1 MIALATRL
9 PGRLPIGWLQLAH
22 RRGRFLA
29 AILGVGFANLLV
41 FMQLGFMG
49 ALTSTVGLPYA
60 ALDADILIQAPDANT
75 LTDGSPLPRQRMLD
89 ALAVPGV
96 IAAAP
101 VFMGKLEWR
110 SADGSARSLDVM
122 GVDPRLPSL
131 RALEGRRDVLTLPG
145 AAFIDRATRNV
156 PPEVFAALDAGTPQ
170 RFEFQGR
177 GLTLHGSF
185 RIGGSFSGDGWLVM
199 SDQSFVSL
207 FRNRSLHAPNLVL
220 VRAAS
225 GQDAAALAARI
236 NAVLPSAD
244 AVARPLATALARD
257 TAFQTTQRPVGIIF
271 GMGVLM
277 GALVGLI
284 IVYQVLSSDV
294 ADHLRE
300 YATMKAMGY
309 RQGFFLGIIMEQ
321 AVVLASL
328 GFIPG
333 SVMAYGLYALLT
345 SVTGIDVR
353 MPPERLLG
361 VLAGTVVMCVAS
373 GALATRRLARA
384 DPAELF

>member
-1 MIALATRL
+1 MIVLATRL
-9 PGRLPIGWLQLAH
+9 LGRLPIGWLQLAH

-49 ALTSTVGLPYA
+49 ALTGTVGLPYA
-60 ALDADILIQAPDANT
+60 ALEADILIQAPDANT
-75 LTDGSPLPRQRMLD
+75 LTDGSSLPRQRMLD
-89 ALAVPGV
+89 ALAVSGV
-96 IAAAP
+96 ATAAP
-101 VFMGKLEWR
+101 VLMGKLEWR

-122 GVDPRLPSL
+122 GVDPRLPTL
-131 RALEGRRDVLTLPG
+131 HPLDNRRETLTLPG

-156 PPEVFAALDAGTPQ
+156 PLEVFAALDVGTTQ

-177 GLTLHGSF
+177 SLTLYGSF
-185 RIGGSFSGDGWLVM
+185 TIGGSFSGDGWLVM
-199 SDQSFVSL
+199 SDQSFVRL
-207 FRNRSLHAPNLVL
+207 FPNRSLRAPNIIL
-220 VRAAS
+220 VRAAP
-225 GQDAAALAARI
+225 GQDVQALAVRI
-236 NAVLPSAD
+236 NVALPGAD
-244 AVARPLATALARD
+244 AIARPIATAIARD
-257 TAFQTTQRPVGIIF
+257 RAFQTTQRPVGIIF
-271 GMGVLM
+271 GIGVLM

-284 IVYQVLSSDV
+284 VVYQVLSSDV

-333 SVMAYGLYALLT
+333 SILAYGLYALLT
-345 SVTGIDVR
+345 VATGIDVL
-353 MPPERLLG
+353 MPPERLLS
-361 VLAGTVVMCVAS
+361 VFAGTVTMCVAS

>member
-1 MIALATRL
+1 MISLVTRL
-9 PGRLPIGWLQLAH
+9 MGRLPIGWLQLSH
-22 RRGRFLA
+22 RRGRFAA

-49 ALTSTVGLPYA
+49 ALTGSVGLPYG

-75 LTDGSPLPRQRMLD
+75 LTDGSPLPRQRLLD
-89 ALAVPGV
+89 ALSVPGV
-96 IAAAP
+96 AAAAP
-101 VFMGKLEWR
+101 IFSGKLDWR

-131 RALEGRRDVLTLPG
+131 HPLEGRRDVLTLPG

-156 PPEVFAALDAGTPQ
+156 PPAVFEALDAGALQT
-170 RFEFQGR
+170 FEALGR
-177 GLTLHGSF
+177 TLTLHGSF
-185 RIGGSFSGDGWLVM
+185 QIGGSFSGDGWLVM

-207 FRNRSLHAPNLVL
+207 FRNRSLHAPNIILVK
-220 VRAAS
+220 AEP
-225 GQDAAALAARI
+225 GQDVAALAAGL
-236 NAVLPSAD
+236 NAVLPPRD
-244 AVARPLATALARD
+244 AIARPVAEALARD
-257 TAFQTTQRPVGIIF
+257 KDFQTTQRPVGIIF

-277 GALVGLI
+277 GALVGII

-309 RQGFFLGIIMEQ
+309 RQRFFLGIILEQ
-321 AVVLASL
+321 ALILASF
-328 GFIPG
+328 GFVPG
-333 SVMAYGLYALLT
+333 SVAAYGLYALLT
-345 SVTGIDVR
+345 AVTGIDVA
-353 MPPERLLG
+353 MPPERLVI
-361 VLAGTVVMCVAS
+361 VLAGTVVMCVLS
-373 GALATRRLARA
+373 GVLATRRLARA

>member
-1 MIALATRL
+1 MMALATRL
-9 PGRLPIGWLQLAH
+9 MGRLPIGWLQLTH
-22 RRGRFLA
+22 RRGRFVA

-49 ALTSTVGLPYA
+49 ALTGTVGLPYA

-75 LTDGSPLPRQRMLD
+75 LTDGSPVPRQRMLD
-89 ALAVPGV
+89 ALSVAGVAAAVP
-96 IAAAP
+96 
-101 VFMGKLEWR
+101 VFTGKLEWR

-122 GVDPRLPSL
+122 AVDPRVASL
-131 RALEGRRDVLTLPG
+131 HPLEGRRDLLALPS

-156 PPEVFAALDAGTPQ
+156 PPSVFAALDAGTPQ

-177 GLTLHGSF
+177 SLTLHGSF
-185 RIGGSFSGDGWLVM
+185 TIGGSFSGDGWLVM
-199 SDQSFVSL
+199 SDQSFVNL
-207 FRNRSLHAPNLVL
+207 FRNRSLHAPNIVL
-220 VRAAS
+220 VRAEP
-225 GQDAAALAARI
+225 GQDLPALAARI
-236 NAVLPSAD
+236 NAAMGGSD
-244 AVARPLATALARD
+244 AIARPLSTALARD

-277 GALVGLI
+277 GALVGII

-309 RQGFFLGIIMEQ
+309 RQGFFLGIILEQ
-321 AVVLASL
+321 ALVLASL

-333 SVMAYGLYALLT
+333 SLFAYGLYALL
-345 SVTGIDVR
+345 SQATGINVA
-353 MPPERLLG
+353 MPPERLLI
-361 VLAGTVVMCVAS
+361 VLAGTVVMCVLS

>member
-1 MIALATRL
+1 MIELATRL
-9 PGRLPIGWLQLAH
+9 LGRLPIGWLQLAH

-89 ALAVPGV
+89 ALSVSGV
-96 IAAAP
+96 ADAAP
-101 VFMGKLEWR
+101 ILIGKLEWR

-122 GVDPRLPSL
+122 GVDPRRPSL
-131 RALEGRRDVLTLPG
+131 RPLDDKRDMLILPG
-145 AAFIDRATRNV
+145 AAFIDRATRSV
-156 PPEVFAALDAGTPQ
+156 PSEVFAALDAGTTQ

-177 GLTLHGSF
+177 SLTLYGSF
-185 RIGGSFSGDGWLVM
+185 TIGGSFSGDGWLVM
-199 SDQSFVSL
+199 SDQSFVRL
-207 FRNRSLHAPNLVL
+207 FPNRSLRAPNIIL
-220 VRAAS
+220 VRAAP
-225 GQDAAALAARI
+225 GQDVQALAARI
-236 NAVLPSAD
+236 NAALPGAD
-244 AVARPLATALARD
+244 AIARPISAALDRD
-257 TAFQTTQRPVGIIF
+257 RTFQTTQRPVGIIF
-271 GMGVLM
+271 GIGVLM
-277 GALVGLI
+277 GALVGII

-300 YATMKAMGY
+300 YATLKAIGY
-309 RQGFFLGIIMEQ
+309 RQGFFLSIIMEQ
-321 AVVLASL
+321 ALVLASL

-333 SVMAYGLYALLT
+333 SILAYGLYALLT
-345 SVTGIDVR
+345 VATGIAVI
-353 MPPERLLG
+353 MPPERLLY
-361 VLAGTVVMCVAS
+361 VLAGTVAMCVAS

-384 DPAELF
+384 DPADLF

>member
-9 PGRLPIGWLQLAH
+9 LGRLPIGWLQLTH

-96 IAAAP
+96 AAAAP

-131 RALEGRRDVLTLPG
+131 QALEGRRDVLTLPG

-156 PPEVFAALDAGTPQ
+156 PPEIFDALDAGTPQ

-185 RIGGSFSGDGWLVM
+185 TIGGSFSGDGWLVM
-199 SDQSFVSL
+199 SDQSLVSL
-207 FRNRSLHAPNLVL
+207 FPNRSLRAPNIIL
-220 VRAAS
+220 VRATP
-225 GQDAAALAARI
+225 GQDVAALAARI
-236 NAVLPSAD
+236 NAALPGPD
-244 AVARPLATALARD
+244 AVARPIATALARD
-257 TAFQTTQRPVGIIF
+257 QAFQTTQRPVGIIF

-277 GALVGLI
+277 GALVGII

-300 YATMKAMGY
+300 YATLKAMGY

-328 GFIPG
+328 GFLPG
-333 SVMAYGLYALLT
+333 SLMAYGLYALLT
-345 SVTGIDVR
+345 AVTGIDVL

-361 VLAGTVVMCVAS
+361 VFLGTVVMCVAS

>member
-1 MIALATRL
+1 MALATRL
-9 PGRLPIGWLQLAH
+9 LGRLPIGWLQLAH

-96 IAAAP
+96 AAAAP

-156 PPEVFAALDAGTPQ
+156 PPEVFAGLDAGTPQ

-185 RIGGSFSGDGWLVM
+185 TIGGSFSGDGWLVM
-199 SDQSFVSL
+199 SDQSFVTL
-207 FRNRSLHAPNLVL
+207 FRNRSLPAPNLIL
-220 VRAAS
+220 VRAAP
-225 GQDAAALAARI
+225 GQDVPALAARI
-236 NAVLPSAD
+236 NAALPGPD
-244 AVARPLATALARD
+244 AVARPIATALARD
-257 TAFQTTQRPVGIIF
+257 QAFQTTQRPVGIIF

-277 GALVGLI
+277 GALVGII

-333 SVMAYGLYALLT
+333 SLMAYGLYALLT
-345 SVTGIDVR
+345 AVTGIDVL

-361 VLAGTVVMCVAS
+361 VFAGTVVMCVAS

>member
-9 PGRLPIGWLQLAH
+9 MGRLPIGWLQLTH

-49 ALTSTVGLPYA
+49 ALTGTVGLPYA

-75 LTDGSPLPRQRMLD
+75 LTDGSPVPRQRMLD
-89 ALAVPGV
+89 ALSVPGV
-96 IAAAP
+96 AAAAP
-101 VFMGKLEWR
+101 VFTGKVEWR
-110 SADGSARSLDVM
+110 SADSSARSLDVM
-122 GVDPRLPSL
+122 AVDPRVASL
-131 RALEGRRDVLTLPG
+131 QPLDGRRELLALPG

-177 GLTLHGSF
+177 SLTLHGSF
-185 RIGGSFSGDGWLVM
+185 TIGGSFSGDGWLVM
-199 SDQSFVSL
+199 SDQSFVTL
-207 FRNRSLHAPNLVL
+207 FRNRSLHAPNIVL
-220 VRAAS
+220 VRAEA
-225 GQDAAALAARI
+225 GQDLAALAARI
-236 NAVLPSAD
+236 NSAFGSGD
-244 AVARPLATALARD
+244 AIARPIATALARD
-257 TAFQTTQRPVGIIF
+257 TSFQTTQRPVGIIF

-277 GALVGLI
+277 GALVGII

-309 RQGFFLGIIMEQ
+309 RQRFFLGIILEQ
-321 AVVLASL
+321 ALVLASL

-333 SVMAYGLYALLT
+333 SVAAYGLYALLT
-345 SVTGIDVR
+345 VATGITVA
-353 MPPERLLG
+353 MPPERLLI
-361 VLAGTVVMCVAS
+361 VLAGTVVMCVLS

>member
-9 PGRLPIGWLQLAH
+9 LGRLPIGWLQLAH

-29 AILGVGFANLLV
+29 AVLGVGFANLLV

-49 ALTSTVGLPYA
+49 ALTGTVGLPYA
-60 ALDADILIQAPDANT
+60 ALEADILIQAPDANT

-96 IAAAP
+96 AAAAP

-156 PPEVFAALDAGTPQ
+156 PPGVFAGLDAGTPQ

-177 GLTLHGSF
+177 SLTLHGSF

-199 SDQSFVSL
+199 SDQSFMGL
-207 FRNRSLHAPNLVL
+207 FRNRSLRAPNLIL
-220 VRAAS
+220 VRAAP

-236 NAVLPSAD
+236 NAALPGAD
-244 AVARPLATALARD
+244 AVARTLDVALARD
-257 TAFQTTQRPVGIIF
+257 RTFQTTQRPVGIIF

-321 AVVLASL
+321 AVVLAAF

-333 SVMAYGLYALLT
+333 SLMAYGLYALLT
-345 SVTGIDVR
+345 AVTGIDVL

-361 VLAGTVVMCVAS
+361 VLLGTVVMCVAS
-373 GALATRRLARA
+373 GALATRRLVRA